1 MSNQKQVNEGG
12 NATLSVKVTQE
23 TYDLLNI
30 LAEGLQ
36 HGTNANDLLKMFVHA
51 FIESAKHD
59 GPVSP
64 EMQQFLNMLT
74 LDPGWHKAF
83 NFADVT
89 ARMEVAQVIL
99 ILQQPGKH
107 GFGLTMIDKPWMGDP
122 TMTLCIDDIL
132 ERVIKL
138 GMPGLDKRLEWI
150 EQQFHCTSRRETLIL
165 LCEYMADYLKKEQD
179 LSECPQLGNNHDW
192 GRSMDD
198 IQKFKR
204 KPHRT
209 PDSVANQQQTIHFDD
224 DDREIANYEV
234 KDWDGENKG
243 DSDEGFVLRAKIRA
257 EDIRVHLNNDE
268 EDD

>member
-1 MSNQKQVNEGG
+1 MNNEQQKQVTEGG
-12 NATLSVKVTQE
+12 HATFSVKVTQAV
-23 TYDLLNI
+23 YDLVNI
-30 LAEGLQ
+30 LCEGLE
-36 HGTNANDLLKMFVHA
+36 HGTNGNDLVKMFIHA

-107 GFGLTMIDKPWMGDP
+107 GFGLTMIDKPWMGEP

-138 GMPGLDKRLEWI
+138 GMPGLDKRMEWI

-209 PDSVANQQQTIHFDD
+209 PDSLANSQQKIIFDD
-224 DDREIANYEV
+224 DDREIADYEA
-234 KDWDGENKG
+234 KAWEGEHKSN
-243 DSDEGFVLRAKIRA
+243 SDDLTEGMTRPFDQ
-257 EDIRVHLNNDE
+257 EW
-268 EDD
+268 